1 MNNNTEIDFVL
12 ILNKIP
18 HLKNNIMKKELTKTT
33 RAIAAGI
40 TAIFVLNSTSC
51 TKEAVNSTNQAQL
64 KSVTTQSN
72 AASTFLSNE
81 KIPID
86 LLFFVPC
93 ANGGT
98 GEDVQLSGFLHVVT
112 SMTING
118 NNLRGKVHFQPQG
131 IKGVGAV
138 TGDKY
143 QGTGVTQD
151 EFKGS
156 FVKGYEETSVNN
168 FRIIGQGNRNNF
180 LVHTVFHITVNA
192 NGQISVVLV
201 HAKTECK

>member
-1 MNNNTEIDFVL
+1 
-12 ILNKIP
+12 
-18 HLKNNIMKKELTKTT
+18 MKKQLTEPT
-33 RAIAAGI
+33 RAIALAI
-40 TAIFVLNSTSC
+40 SAIFILHFVSC
-51 TKEAVNSTNQAQL
+51 TKEAVNSANQAQV
-64 KSVTTQSN
+64 KAVTVQSN

-86 LLFFVPC
+86 LLVFVPC
-93 ANGGT
+93 ANGGA

-131 IKGVGAV
+131 IKGVGAI

-156 FVKGYEETSVNN
+156 FVKGYEETSVDNI
-168 FRIIGQGNRNNF
+168 RIIGQGNGNNF

-192 NGQISVVLV
+192 NGQITVVLV

>member
-1 MNNNTEIDFVL
+1 
-12 ILNKIP
+12 
-18 HLKNNIMKKELTKTT
+18 MKKELTKTT
-33 RAIAAGI
+33 RAIAVAI
-40 TAIFVLNSTSC
+40 VAIFVLNFTGC
-51 TKEAVNSTNQAQL
+51 TKEAINSANQAQL
-64 KSVTTQSN
+64 QAVTVQSN

-93 ANGGT
+93 ANGGA
-98 GEDVQLSGFLHVVT
+98 GEEVQLSGSLHVLT
-112 SMTING
+112 SITING
-118 NNLRGKVHFQPQG
+118 NNLRGKMHFQPQG
-131 IKGVGAV
+131 IKGVGTV
-138 TGDKY
+138 TADKY
-143 QGTGVTQD
+143 PGTGVTQD

-156 FVKGYEETSVNN
+156 FVKGYEETAIDN
-168 FRIIGQGNRNNF
+168 FRIIGQGKGNNF